1 MAFAARLNLRM
12 QKEIKLLLDDP
23 PHGVSLNLSE
33 DENVL
38 SSLSSIEA
46 SMSFIFYYFLF
57 TFNRLSIFTV
67 TLYADPYSL
76 NQGIEGPEGTVYA
89 NGVFILKI
97 QIPERC
103 IFYRYQNQTSMPH

>member
-1 MAFAARLNLRM
+1 MYWKRKPWIFILYEYDAVALATQKSFLHWKVIRMFWSRVEFSVNHEMAQAKRLNLRM

-46 SMSFIFYYFLF
+46 SMSFIFYFF
-57 TFNRLSIFTV
+57 WCTFNHL
-67 TLYADPYSL
+67 
-76 NQGIEGPEGTVYA
+76 
-89 NGVFILKI
+89 
-97 QIPERC
+97 
-103 IFYRYQNQTSMPH
+103 